1 MDNEFNLFEHL
12 TEKNRETIDKNKEY
26 DKVVKS
32 NLKLID
38 EIRLLK
44 DDKIYLKNSLRD
56 ISDRVDKIIK
66 EAKLEGTNEIKLSQI
81 IALKRNIEKYKYVK
95 N

>member
-12 TEKNRETIDKNKEY
+12 TEKNRETIDENKEY

-38 EIRLLK
+38 EIGLLK
-44 DDKIYLKNSLRD
+44 DDKIYLKSALRD

>member
-12 TEKNRETIDKNKEY
+12 TDKNRETIDKSKDY

-38 EIRLLK
+38 ELGLLK
-44 DDKIYLKNSLRD
+44 DDKIYLKSALRD

-66 EAKLEGTNEIKLSQI
+66 EAKLEGANEIKLSQI
-81 IALKRNIEKYKYVK
+81 IELKRNIDKYKYVK

>member
-1 MDNEFNLFEHL
+1 MLSITKYL
-12 TEKNRETIDKNKEY
+12 YILSKYILGTLL
-26 DKVVKS
+26 KS

-38 EIRLLK
+38 EIGLLK
-44 DDKIYLKNSLRD
+44 DDKIYLKSALRD

>member
-12 TEKNRETIDKNKEY
+12 TEKNRKTIDKNKEY

-81 IALKRNIEKYKYVK
+81 IALKINIEKYKYVK